1 MRITASRGGA
11 QPSALV
17 GRVNRREVS
26 AAPPKVA
33 PAGAITVQVAAS
45 RILTGGMQ
53 LTGGLSGTLAALRP
67 LEESVKLAAEMVN
80 FETQSGSTVGG
91 LPGVA
96 NFVIMRPG
104 EIFNPVAGV
113 DSVEATRFKAALSQ
127 TFETMQQSA
136 RAGTPPPRTAIDL
149 DAVAS
154 EAATALDPAM
164 TITRRVKAL
173 IEVPPQVGE
182 EVGDGFVEPMA
193 YPEIDSPMFEPLAK
207 LSPELFLPNI
217 NLISPNSVTLVEA
230 NRPFIEA
237 YMVGLNHEFARE
249 LLWREYPT
257 DQRGSTFRQFWDV
270 RGSFDMNPD
279 SAGTREKLRDIQPL
293 HRWKP
298 DTMLGSHDNRSGTV
312 SSKNQLV
319 LVVRGELLKRYPTA
333 VIYAH
338 RACWQRKDNGTPA
351 DRAKHPCGRSG
362 AIDNTKERRL
372 APLTEAE
379 EIAPPPTKVLT
390 PMFEAKVDPDIYFL
404 GFDLTAAQARGESGD
419 EPDDDPGWFFVIKE
433 RPGEPRF
440 GLDAEGQPQLNVW
453 NDLSW
458 KEVQPAAPGAFIQIA
473 SAPAAFP
480 LVTPGPAD
488 DEKSGQHADD
498 RQVAWSRGMSSAE
511 LAYILFQ
518 TPVLVAVHASEMLPK

>member
-237 YMVGLNHEFARE
+237 YMVGLNHEMSRE
-249 LLWREYPT
+249 LLWNEFPT
-257 DQRGSTFRQFWDV
+257 DQRGSYFRQFWNVAGVAPPNGD
-270 RGSFDMNPD
+270 PD
-279 SAGTREKLRDIQPL
+279 KLRDIREIHAWIKRLALGHHSARPPL
-293 HRWKP
+293 PGGEER
-298 DTMLGSHDNRSGTV
+298 
-312 SSKNQLV
+312 LV
-319 LVVRGELLKRYPTA
+319 LLVRGDLFRRYPNTE
-333 VIYAH
+333 VYALKALADPSGK
-338 RACWQRKDNGTPA
+338 RSLGA
-351 DRAKHPCGRSG
+351 DRVDYEFYGKLLPDVAFFGF
-362 AIDNTKERRL
+362 
-372 APLTEAE
+372 PLT
-379 EIAPPPTKVLT
+379 PTQAV
-390 PMFEAKVDPDIYFL
+390 
-404 GFDLTAAQARGESGD
+404 GAADATDASRDQ
-419 EPDDDPGWFFVIKE
+419 GWFFVLQE
-433 RPGEPRF
+433 QPAEPRF
-440 GLDAEGQPQLNVW
+440 GLDVGGAFGGAIADW
-453 NDLSW
+453 SALSW
-458 KEVQPAAPGAFIQIA
+458 TSLATNAADLQALTHIDLDRPLPDVHELDRGNEPAWHANSGLGRHGAQ
-473 SAPAAFP
+473 AA
-480 LVTPGPAD
+480 
-488 DEKSGQHADD
+488 H
-498 RQVAWSRGMSSAE
+498 
-511 LAYILFQ
+511 LAYITLQ
-518 TPVLVAVHASEMLPK
+518 QPVRIAIHASDMLRGTR